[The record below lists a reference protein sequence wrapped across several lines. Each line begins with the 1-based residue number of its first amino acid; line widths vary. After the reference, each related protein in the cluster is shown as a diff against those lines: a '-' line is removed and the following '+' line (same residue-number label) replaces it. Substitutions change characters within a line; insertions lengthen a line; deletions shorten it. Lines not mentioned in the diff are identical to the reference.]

1 MRPLEFIEFLMGLA
15 AGVHLGVYEILSLVG
30 AGGPA
35 LARGVEP
42 RELRR
47 GLAVAKEART

>member
-1 MRPLEFIEFLMGLA
+1 VIPLEWRPMPLD
-15 AGVHLGVYEILSLVG
+15 AGFRLGPYEILAPLG

-35 LARGVEP
+35 SARGESR

>member
-1 MRPLEFIEFLMGLA
+1 MSLA
-15 AGVHLGVYEILSLVG
+15 NGVRVGPYEILTPLG

-35 LARGVEP
+35 SARGVVP
-42 RELRR
+42 GELRR